1 MLDAKSGNQR
11 TQPNWI
17 TNRTSDELVAAV
29 TVSELAEYLG
39 VDDADTLLEG
49 IALAATDA
57 VAKYTNVELCKR
69 NWVYRADRYPERQ
82 PGFTGIG
89 SIPALGAWWVDL
101 PAWPVIDV
109 TSVTAHDY
117 SFDDD
122 GRVFISSPEAPL
134 VIEYVAGYEEA
145 PAALKQAVLML
156 ASFLYEHRGA
166 CDVGEAGKR
175 SGAFA
180 LAQGYKRYV
189 GGL

>member
-1 MLDAKSGNQR
+1 MLSGNQR
-11 TQPNWI
+11 TRPNRI
-17 TNRTSDELVAAV
+17 TNRTDDELVAAV
-29 TVSELAEYLG
+29 TVSELAEFLG
-39 VDDADTLLEG
+39 VDDADSLLDG
-49 IALAATDA
+49 MALAATDA

-69 NWVYRADRYPERQ
+69 NWTYRADRYPERQ
-82 PGFTGIG
+82 SGFTGIG
-89 SIPALGAWWVDL
+89 AMPALGAWWVDL

-117 SFDDD
+117 SFDGD
-122 GRVFISSPEAPL
+122 GRVFIGSPEAPL
-134 VIEYVAGYEEA
+134 VIEYVAGYEEV

-166 CDVGEAGKR
+166 CDVDEAGKR